1 MEVKL
6 LSDLP
11 ELENI
16 LDSIVPD
23 GITHCFTEEEEI
35 ELYETC
41 FHLMEEFVEANP
53 TFISEPDFH
62 EIFEEEIYELM
73 YSQFDYHITIT
84 DEALDDIIEKAID
97 DFFNDY
103 MPVRSYID
111 AKILYEPDYDF
122 IDEQLKILRDKPQP
136 AQRTKEWYEFRHKLI
151 TASNAYKAFES
162 PATQNQ
168 LIYEKCQPLPS
179 VDVGE
184 NNSDS
189 IKKIQTVNVNT
200 TLHHG
205 QKYEPLSVMIY
216 EDIYK
221 TKVGDFGCIQH
232 EKFDFL
238 GASPDGINIDKNSP
252 RYGRMLEIKNI
263 VNREIDGIPKK
274 EYWIQMQLQMEVCD
288 LDECD
293 FLETQF
299 VEFDSYNDYVNAIK
313 DNNNSLAPL
322 TGVIVYF
329 QNKEGN
335 PHYIYM
341 PLHIKSLEEINKW
354 EEAIIDEY
362 ETNNSGYMWVKNIY
376 WRLEKMSCVLVQRN
390 RQWFKQNVGTI
401 AELWQTIL
409 KEREAG
415 FEHRA
420 PNKRAKISNE
430 INNTNIIKLDTNSNT
445 NIDNTINNTTNSSSS
460 LFKFLQLNLNVK
472 KLN

>member
-1 MEVKL
+1 MTTNTIYIY
-6 LSDLP
+6 DLP
-11 ELENI
+11 ELDNI
-16 LDSIVPD
+16 LDSIEPD
-23 GITHCFTEEEEI
+23 GISRCFDEDEEL

-41 FHLMEEFVEANP
+41 FHLMEEFVELNP
-53 TFISEPDFH
+53 TLISDPDFH

-73 YSQFDYHITIT
+73 YSQFDYDITVT
-84 DEALDDIIEKAID
+84 DEALDDIIEKAFD
-97 DFFNDY
+97 DFYNDY

-111 AKILYEPDYDF
+111 ASILYEPDYEF
-122 IDEQLKILRDKPQP
+122 IEEQLKILRDKPQP
-136 AQRTKEWYEFRHKLI
+136 EQRTKEWYEFRHKLI

-168 LIYEKCQPLPS
+168 LIYEKCQPLPTLN
-179 VDVGE
+179 VGTGE
-184 NNSDS
+184 EDPNVKS
-189 IKKIQTVNVNT
+189 IQMVNVNT

-238 GASPDGINIDKNSP
+238 GASPDGINIDKSSR

-299 VEFDSYNDYVNAIK
+299 KEFDSYKDYLN
-313 DNNNSLAPL
+313 DNNNTLDTVAAL

-329 QNKEGN
+329 HTKEGK
-335 PHYIYM
+335 PHYVYK
-341 PLHIKSLEEINKW
+341 PLHIKNIEDVNKW
-354 EEAIIDEY
+354 EESIIDEY
-362 ETNNSGYMWVKNIY
+362 ETNKSDYIWIKNIY
-376 WRLEKMSCVLVQRN
+376 WKLEKISCVLVQRN
-390 RQWFKQNVGTI
+390 RQWFKQNVGTL
-401 AELWQTIL
+401 ERLWQTIL
-409 KEREAG
+409 KEREDG

-420 PNKRAKISNE
+420 PNKRYKKTE
-430 INNTNIIKLDTNSNT
+430 ELNNANANT
-445 NIDNTINNTTNSSSS
+445 SSG
-460 LFKFLQLNLNVK
+460 LNLTLSLKLASLNSASPLLLVK
-472 KLN
+472 KLP

>member
-1 MEVKL
+1 MEIKL

-11 ELENI
+11 ELEDCLASIEPDNI
-16 LDSIVPD
+16 SR
-23 GITHCFTEEEEI
+23 CFTEEEEI

-62 EIFEEEIYELM
+62 DIFEEEIYELM

-84 DEALDDIIEKAID
+84 DEALDDIIEKAVD

-111 AKILYEPDYDF
+111 ARILYEPDYEF
-122 IDEQLKILRDKPQP
+122 IDEQLKALREKPQP

-168 LIYEKCQPLPS
+168 LIYEKCQPLPTM
-179 VDVGE
+179 DVGE
-184 NNSDS
+184 ENDESV
-189 IKKIQTVNVNT
+189 KKIQMVNVNT

-238 GASPDGINIDKNSP
+238 GASPDGINIDKSSP

-299 VEFDSYNDYVNAIK
+299 VEFESYKDYTNALINN
-313 DNNNSLAPL
+313 DNNNPLNTVAPL
-322 TGVIVYF
+322 TGVIAYF
-329 QNKEGN
+329 HTKEGK
-335 PHYIYM
+335 PHYVYM
-341 PLHIKSLEEINKW
+341 PLHIKGLEDVNKW

-362 ETNNSGYMWVKNIY
+362 ETNNSDYMWVKNIY

-401 AELWQTIL
+401 EELWKTIL
-409 KEREAG
+409 KERQDG
-415 FEHRA
+415 FDHRA

-430 INNTNIIKLDTNSNT
+430 NININNNTNTINTIKLDTNNT
-445 NIDNTINNTTNSSSS
+445 SS
-460 LFKFLQLNLNVK
+460 LFKFFQLNLNVK